1 VSAALY
7 LFGNPSVL
15 RSLRP
20 AATAGRMALTNYLMQ
35 IAALDLLFSGYGAGL
50 GTIRPVA
57 GFAAAI
63 GAFVVQTAISV
74 GWLARFQYGPA
85 EWLWRS
91 ITYKRWQPMRRP
103 AAARAATLTT

>member
-35 IAALDLLFSGYGAGL
+35 IAALDVIFSGYGAGV
-50 GTIRPVA
+50 GTIRPVVGLA
-57 GFAAAI
+57 CAAL
-63 GAFVVQTAISV
+63 AFVLQTAFSV
-74 GWLARFQYGPA
+74 AWLARFRYGPA
-85 EWLWRS
+85 EWAWRS
-91 ITYKRWQPMRRP
+91 ITYNRLQPMRRQAP
-103 AAARAATLTT
+103 AHAAVVS